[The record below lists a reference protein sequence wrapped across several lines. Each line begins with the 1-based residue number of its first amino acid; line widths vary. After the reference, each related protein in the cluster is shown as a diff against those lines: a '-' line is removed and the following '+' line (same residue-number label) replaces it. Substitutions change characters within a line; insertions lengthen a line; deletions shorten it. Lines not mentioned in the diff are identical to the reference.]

1 MIHHLCAAYT
11 PISHCPARRTAEV
24 TWWQSSLS
32 LSLSV
37 SPSILLPCPS
47 LCLALHTTSLY
58 TPFLPPPD
66 HHFRSLR
73 FHLSFLLSPTAPF
86 SSEHCFKPQR
96 IICAIHSFHLS
107 LFLCARLHHQLRRLT
122 RTLSDIKSPYHNTST
137 HSDPGAQV
145 RSEYSFSRFSNH
157 TVLASW
163 HLLNPSTLHAACR
176 LTMHMLYPCNQRV
189 TSALLTNCN
198 PSGL

>member
-1 MIHHLCAAYT
+1 MAE
-11 PISHCPARRTAEV
+11 PA
-24 TWWQSSLS
+24 LS

-58 TPFLPPPD
+58 TPFLPPPPD

-73 FHLSFLLSPTAPF
+73 LQLSFLLSPTAPF
-86 SSEHCFKPQR
+86 SSEHCLKPQR
-96 IICAIHSFHLS
+96 IICAILSFHLS
-107 LFLCARLHHQLRRLT
+107 LFLCARLHHWLRRLT
-122 RTLSDIKSPYHNTST
+122 RTLSDIKPPYHNTST
-137 HSDPGAQV
+137 HSDPGVQV
-145 RSEYSFSRFSNH
+145 CSEYSFSRLSNH

-163 HLLNPSTLHAACR
+163 HSLNHGTLHAACR
-176 LTMHMLYPCNQRV
+176 LTIHMLYPCNQRV